1 MKPQLPSH
9 ATLKDISATYNEH
22 TIPRELQLSH
32 TLPPEIW
39 AEVVVA
45 EGEVELKTGGKAVR
59 VTQEQPVLIP
69 PHTPFSLAS
78 RGKPV
83 RFSLRYYHEPVLHDG
98 KELAGLLGRK
108 RVA

>member
-1 MKPQLPSH
+1 MEPKLPSH

-22 TIPRELQLSH
+22 TIPREMQIAH

-39 AEVVVA
+39 AEIVVA
-45 EGEVELKTGGKAVR
+45 EGEVQFKTGGKAAR
-59 VTQEQPVLIP
+59 VTHEQPLLIP
-69 PHTPFSLAS
+69 PNTPFSLAAT
-78 RGKPV
+78 GKPV
-83 RFSLRYYHEPVLHDG
+83 RFALRYYHEPVLRDG